1 MKPITG
7 IIIVLVLFCTTTV
20 YASEQGVA
28 IQRVITNTRSEL
40 GQLANS
46 GKAKEISELMK
57 RFDQQYATWNE
68 SCGKGL
74 FDPSQASDACKSMA
88 DQMRETG
95 ILLYEK
101 LSQYLPDVAA
111 RYEQGANASAAIVS
125 KTALDAIPSE
135 LYQQTRDG
143 ISEPSGLENLSPG
156 DEESPFAVRMDDIA
170 DPTDDMFAALE
181 KLVPDYG
188 KETPGVVRAG
198 NTQIN
203 MLRKAKKARFMAQQF
218 EKAKFALESQREYG
232 DIIFGMTK
240 AVEAMPG
247 VLGLQYTGASL
258 SAKPNQKVLEYY
270 RQKNPQAPVTA
281 TATEKGGEGFIR
293 RQ

>member
-1 MKPITG
+1 MKRTIG
-7 IIIVLVLFCTTTV
+7 IVVVFLLICSSPVF
-20 YASEQGVA
+20 ASEQGVA

-46 GKAKEISELMK
+46 GKAQEISGLMK
-57 RFDQQYATWNE
+57 KFDQQYTTWNE
-68 SCGKGL
+68 TCGKGQ
-74 FDPSQASDACKSMA
+74 FDPTQASDACKAMA

-95 ILLYEK
+95 IELYGK
-101 LSQYLPDVAA
+101 LSEYLPDVAA
-111 RYEQGANASAAIVS
+111 RYEQGANASASIVQ
-125 KTALDAIPSE
+125 KNALNGIPSE

-143 ISEPSGLENLSPG
+143 IFEPSGLENLSPG
-156 DEESPFAVRMDDIA
+156 DAGSPFAVQMDDIA
-170 DPTDDMFAALE
+170 DPTDDMFAVLE

-188 KETPGVVRAG
+188 RETPGVVRAG

-247 VLGLQYTGASL
+247 VLGLQYTGTSL
-258 SAKPNQKVLEYY
+258 SSRPNQKVLEYY
-270 RQKNPQAPVTA
+270 REKGSQSPVIPDGN
-281 TATEKGGEGFIR
+281 EKGGSGFDR